1 MKKIYILFTFIFL
14 LSACGMEEKVINK
27 GVDKNE
33 FLKKANIKETIVAS
47 DKCIDII
54 QSECSYTILNDNT
67 SYGYGFTLTCSYP
80 NTVFFSTED
89 AINDFYPNEVI
100 KDNLQTTRIKY
111 DRFLSDDITYKYL
124 HFNTVSIYDY
134 DNKVYL
140 NINNAC
146 YQWDFANSPYKFI
159 K

>member
-1 MKKIYILFTFIFL
+1 MKKLYILFVFMFL
-14 LSACGMEEKVINK
+14 LSACGMDEKVINK
-27 GVDKNE
+27 GVDKTE
-33 FLKKANIKETIVAS
+33 FLKKANIKETMVSS
-47 DKCIDII
+47 DKCNSIMQDK
-54 QSECSYTILNDNT
+54 CSYTILNDNT
-67 SYGYGFTLTCSYP
+67 SFGYGFTLNCSNP
-80 NTVFFSTED
+80 TPVFFSTED

-100 KDNLQTTRIKY
+100 KDNFETTRIKY

-124 HFNTVSIYDY
+124 TFNMVSIHDY

-140 NINNAC
+140 NINNLC